1 MTETITPEA
10 LSIKLAAHQRWRRGE
25 EGGERLDLTGADLTG
40 AVLTDAD
47 LTDADLTG
55 ADLTDADLTR
65 ADLTGADLTG
75 AVLTGADLTGADLT
89 DADLTGAVLT
99 RADLT
104 RADLTGADLTG
115 AVLTRAVG
123 IGSWYATAKADLY
136 AVLDT
141 APAEAPAV
149 LTALEAGRV
158 DGSTY
163 TGECACLVGTIA
175 HARGID
181 PEQVPSRSNAA
192 DDVLS
197 RDSTRPAEV
206 WFMQIRQGDTPST
219 SPICAM
225 TAVWV
230 RDYLQRRTEV
240 ADAPRA

>member
-1 MTETITPEA
+1 MTETITTEA
-10 LSIKLAAHQRWRRGE
+10 LSIKLAAHQRWGRGE
-25 EGGERLDLTGADLTG
+25 EGGERLDLTRADLTDAVLTGADLTGADLTG

-47 LTDADLTG
+47 LTRADLTRAVLTG
-55 ADLTDADLTR
+55 ADLTDANL
-65 ADLTGADLTG
+65 AGADLT
-75 AVLTGADLTGADLT
+75 
-89 DADLTGAVLT
+89 
-99 RADLT
+99 R
-104 RADLTGADLTG
+104 ADLTG

-181 PEQVPSRSNAA
+181 PEQVPSRCNA
-192 DDVLS
+192 DEDVLS